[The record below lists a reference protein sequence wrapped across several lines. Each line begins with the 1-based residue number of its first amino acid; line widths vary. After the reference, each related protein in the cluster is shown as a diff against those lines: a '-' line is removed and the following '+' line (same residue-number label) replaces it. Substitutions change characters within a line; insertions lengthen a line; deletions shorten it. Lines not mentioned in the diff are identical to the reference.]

1 MIFRDKTVIV
11 TGGSEGIG
19 AATARLFAEAGA
31 NLVLV
36 ARNKKNLESVAEDLR
51 ETKDTIARHESNLK
65 KYERNERQIIER
77 FDKDISRFKI
87 LKGIDEPQ
95 AAVAERTALVTP

>member
-1 MIFRDKTVIV
+1 MIPED
-11 TGGSEGIG
+11 
-19 AATARLFAEAGA
+19 L
-31 NLVLV
+31 
-36 ARNKKNLESVAEDLR
+36 AEDLR
-51 ETKDTIARHESNLK
+51 ETKDTIARHEDNLK